1 MTPPSFQ
8 ASSRSLGHQD
18 DRRATI
24 AQTVSCARS
33 VARGV
38 LLASLL
44 GAGALGAG
52 IGLLATSG
60 WLISRAAQH
69 PPESAL
75 ALAIVA
81 VQFFGLSKGLFR
93 YAQRLVGH
101 DAALRGLSDLR
112 LRVYRRLEPL
122 APAGLPAFRSGELI
136 ARFVHD
142 VDSIQD
148 LVVRV
153 IVPALIAIFVGV
165 ATVALVWSILPA
177 AGLILLIA
185 LVLAATVV
193 PWLTGTL
200 ARRAEVKHASVRGE
214 LTGAVVDLVRGAP
227 ELTAYGAV
235 ERELERAR
243 AIDERL
249 GRIARDAGR
258 TAGVGQGL
266 ATGLPGL
273 AMVGALLV
281 GVSAVRGGRLD
292 VVLLA
297 VIAIVPLAAFELA
310 ASLPV
315 ATQTLQRVR
324 PSLWRAGQVL
334 GADPVVVEPFEPS
347 PIPSAPYTLSVHGLR
362 CRYRDGGP
370 WALDGLDLDLTPG
383 RRVALVG
390 RSGAGKSTLA
400 QVLLRLIPYQQG
412 SVTLN
417 GVEIA
422 DLDGDDCRRVIG
434 MLSQDA
440 HIFNATVEANL
451 RLARRE
457 ATDDQLRDAL
467 ARARLRQ
474 WTDDLP
480 AGLATEV
487 GEYGGRLSGGQRQ
500 RLAAARA
507 LLSGFP
513 VLVLDEPGE
522 HLDTAT
528 GDALVA
534 DLLEADPT
542 RSILLITHRLAGL
555 DAVDE
560 VIVLEAG
567 RAVQRGTHAELLS
580 SEGPYAQM
588 WQREAG
594 S

>member
-1 MTPPSFQ
+1 MTSPPVHGSDG
-8 ASSRSLGHQD
+8 SLDCD
-18 DRRATI
+18 DGRATI
-24 AQTVSCARS
+24 AQTAAFAAP
-33 VARGV
+33 VARRA
-38 LLASLL
+38 LLAGLL

-52 IGLLATSG
+52 IGLLATSA

-81 VQFFGLSKGLFR
+81 VQFFGLSKGFFR

-101 DAALRGLSDLR
+101 DAALRALSDLR
-112 LRVYRRLEPL
+112 VRVYRRLEPL
-122 APAGLPAFRSGELI
+122 APAGLPAFRSGDLI

-142 VDSIQD
+142 VDSVQD

-153 IVPALIAIFVGV
+153 IAPLLIAIFVGV
-165 ATVALVWSILPA
+165 ATVALVWAILPA

-185 LVLAATVV
+185 LALSASVV

-200 ARRAEVKHASVRGE
+200 ARRSEARHASVRGE
-214 LTGAVVDLVRGAP
+214 LTAAVVDLVHGAP
-227 ELTAYGAV
+227 ELTAYGAAQ
-235 ERELERAR
+235 RELERAH

-249 GRIARDAGR
+249 GRIARDSGR
-258 TAGVGQGL
+258 TAGIGQGL
-266 ATGLPGL
+266 ATALPGL

-281 GVSAVRGGRLD
+281 GVAAVRGGRLD

-297 VIAIVPLAAFELA
+297 VIAVVPLAAFELV
-310 ASLPV
+310 SGLPA

-324 PSLWRAGQVL
+324 PSLWRTRQVL
-334 GADPVVVEPFEPS
+334 LAEPLVVEPAEPA
-347 PIPSAPYTLSVHGLR
+347 PIPSAPYTLAVRGLC

-370 WALDGLDLDLTPG
+370 WALHGLDLDLTPG

-400 QVLLRLIPYQQG
+400 HVLLRLVPYQQG
-412 SVTLN
+412 SVRLN
-417 GVEIA
+417 DVEIQG
-422 DLDGDDCRRVIG
+422 LDGDDCRSVIG
-434 MLSQDA
+434 LLSQDA
-440 HIFNATVEANL
+440 HIFNATVRANL

-457 ATDDQLRDAL
+457 ASDDQIERAL
-467 ARARLRQ
+467 ARAHLLQ
-474 WTDDLP
+474 WTDELP
-480 AGLATEV
+480 AGLGTEV

-507 LLSGFP
+507 LLAGFP
-513 VLVLDEPGE
+513 MLVLDEPGE

-528 GDALVA
+528 ADALVA
-534 DLLEADPT
+534 DLLAADPMQA
-542 RSILLITHRLAGL
+542 ILLITHRLAGL
-555 DAVDE
+555 EAVDE

-567 RAVQRGTHAELLS
+567 RAVQRGTHAELLIS
-580 SEGPYAQM
+580 NGPYAEM
-588 WQREAG
+588 WQREVEP
-594 S
+594 